1 MGTHVTLKKTVDKW
15 ESIAERKI
23 REAMEA
29 GAFENLSSKGKPIP
43 LDENPFEDPSLRMAH
58 HLLRVNG
65 FAPPWIEE
73 ACEIDRACLRL
84 RTELADARRSHAVT
98 SPSWQRALD
107 GFREQARALN
117 SRIRTYNLKSPA
129 AQFHKLP
136 LDVEAEIRAISEC

>member
-1 MGTHVTLKKTVDKW
+1 MDKW

-29 GAFENLSSKGKPIP
+29 GAFENLPSKGKPIP
-43 LDENPFEDPSLRMAH
+43 LEEDPFEDPSLRMAH

-73 ACEIDRACLRL
+73 ASEIDRASERL
-84 RTELADARRSHAVT
+84 RADLATARRKHAVT

-107 GFREQARALN
+107 GFRREAAELN
-117 SRIRTYNLKSPA
+117 RRILTYNLKCPSSK
-129 AQFHKLP
+129 FHKLL
-136 LDVEAEIRAISEC
+136 LDSESDRDR